1 MNSAFICPRSGTRV
15 LIVRQTA
22 RFLTDLDVFN
32 EWMNEVD
39 YEYDEEAA
47 KGTSMLLSAHL

>member
-1 MNSAFICPRSGTRV
+1 MSSLV
-15 LIVRQTA
+15 LQTA
-22 RFLTDLDVFN
+22 RFITDLDVFN

-47 KGTSMLLSAHL
+47 KGKAFIDDAIELTLCRC